1 MQVLIR
7 VIDTNNHRPQFS
19 EKFYEVNVAEDQP
32 PGTEV
37 LQISATDRD
46 EKNKLTFTLLSS
58 TDPFSLRKFR
68 LDPGTGTLYT
78 AERLDHETMHRH
90 ILTVMVR
97 PLHLNPRA
105 FNLEMTSFVVKR
117 KQRIIKIRLFTGS
130 VLFRTGTICCWN
142 ELCLPGSHSPPPSL
156 SLLRSAGS

>member
-1 MQVLIR
+1 MPFHSYGSGLCIPIVPTLSKVRVCCLLQALIR

-19 EKFYEVNVAEDQP
+19 EAFYEVNVAEDEP

-37 LQISATDRD
+37 LQISASDRD

-68 LDPGTGTLYT
+68 LDPGTGTLFT

-90 ILTVMVR
+90 VLTVMVGAI
-97 PLHLNPRA
+97 PDA
-105 FNLEMTSFVVKR
+105 C
-117 KQRIIKIRLFTGS
+117 
-130 VLFRTGTICCWN
+130 TGTI
-142 ELCLPGSHSPPPSL
+142 GMD
-156 SLLRSAGS
+156 

>member
-1 MQVLIR
+1 MFAPFYKQSEAVETNTPALCLCSQVLIR

-19 EKFYEVNVAEDQP
+19 EKWYEVNVSEDKP

-37 LQISATDRD
+37 LQINAVDRD

-78 AERLDHETMHRH
+78 AESLDHETMHRH
-90 ILTVMVR
+90 VLTVMVQTIQR
-97 PLHLNPRA
+97 WAL
-105 FNLEMTSFVVKR
+105 SF
-117 KQRIIKIRLFTGS
+117 
-130 VLFRTGTICCWN
+130 
-142 ELCLPGSHSPPPSL
+142 
-156 SLLRSAGS
+156 

>member
-1 MQVLIR
+1 MKELALDKVCIYGLLQVLIR

-19 EKFYEVNVAEDQP
+19 EKFYEVNVAEDKP

-37 LQISATDRD
+37 LQISASDRD

-90 ILTVMVR
+90 ILTVMVCE
-97 PLHLNPRA
+97 PTT
-105 FNLEMTSFVVKR
+105 F
-117 KQRIIKIRLFTGS
+117 
-130 VLFRTGTICCWN
+130 
-142 ELCLPGSHSPPPSL
+142 
-156 SLLRSAGS
+156 

>member
-1 MQVLIR
+1 MNALALRLHPQVLIR

-19 EKFYEVNVAEDQP
+19 ERWYEVNISEDKP

-37 LQISATDRD
+37 LQINAVDRD

-78 AERLDHETMHRH
+78 AESLDHETMHRH

-97 PLHLNPRA
+97 MND
-105 FNLEMTSFVVKR
+105 V
-117 KQRIIKIRLFTGS
+117 GS
-130 VLFRTGTICCWN
+130 
-142 ELCLPGSHSPPPSL
+142 
-156 SLLRSAGS
+156 

>member
-1 MQVLIR
+1 MFYKKCIYCVLQVLIR

-19 EKFYEVNVAEDQP
+19 EKFYRVNVAEDKP

-37 LQISATDRD
+37 LQISASDRD

-90 ILTVMVR
+90 ILTVMVCG
-97 PLHLNPRA
+97 A
-105 FNLEMTSFVVKR
+105 S
-117 KQRIIKIRLFTGS
+117 
-130 VLFRTGTICCWN
+130 TI
-142 ELCLPGSHSPPPSL
+142 
-156 SLLRSAGS
+156 

>member
-1 MQVLIR
+1 MCFHRCRLKELVVYNVCVYGLLQVLIR

-19 EKFYEVNVAEDQP
+19 EKFYEVNVAEDRP

-37 LQISATDRD
+37 LQISASDRD

-97 PLHLNPRA
+97 EAATFSLEFTRSTRLNPNA
-105 FNLEMTSFVVKR
+105 FRFETASFIAK
-117 KQRIIKIRLFTGS
+117 
-130 VLFRTGTICCWN
+130 
-142 ELCLPGSHSPPPSL
+142 
-156 SLLRSAGS
+156 

>member
-1 MQVLIR
+1 MASWAHAVAFTCIDLVCISIELLNDLTLSKVCVYCLLQVLIR

-19 EKFYEVNVAEDQP
+19 EEFYEVNVAEDEP

-37 LQISATDRD
+37 LQISASDRD

-78 AERLDHETMHRH
+78 AEKLDHETMHRH

-97 PLHLNPRA
+97 TNA
-105 FNLEMTSFVVKR
+105 S
-117 KQRIIKIRLFTGS
+117 
-130 VLFRTGTICCWN
+130 
-142 ELCLPGSHSPPPSL
+142 
-156 SLLRSAGS
+156 

>member
-1 MQVLIR
+1 MKELTLDKVCIYGRLQVLIR

-19 EKFYEVNVAEDQP
+19 EKFYEVNVAEDKP

-37 LQISATDRD
+37 LQISASDRD

-90 ILTVMVR
+90 ILTVMVCE
-97 PLHLNPRA
+97 PTT
-105 FNLEMTSFVVKR
+105 F
-117 KQRIIKIRLFTGS
+117 
-130 VLFRTGTICCWN
+130 
-142 ELCLPGSHSPPPSL
+142 
-156 SLLRSAGS
+156 

>member
-1 MQVLIR
+1 MCIYGLLQVLIR
-7 VIDTNNHRPQFS
+7 IIDTNNHRPQFS
-19 EKFYEVNVAEDQP
+19 EKFYEVNVAEDKP

-37 LQISATDRD
+37 LQISASDRD

-90 ILTVMVR
+90 ILTVMVCEATTFELDFTR
-97 PLHLNPRA
+97 STHRNLSAFCFEIASLIAKGNLHEIKRR
-105 FNLEMTSFVVKR
+105 SFYGYGLSK
-117 KQRIIKIRLFTGS
+117 TGI
-130 VLFRTGTICCWN
+130 ICCWN
-142 ELCLPGSHSPPPSL
+142 E
-156 SLLRSAGS
+156 